1 MEAKTPSRAK
11 EKDSL
16 QNIRESFILLLTLK
30 LFLSNHLYLFTFN
43 PVPPAAYPGLLAE
56 CPADSYWLYV

>member
-30 LFLSNHLYLFTFN
+30 LFVSNHLYLFTF
-43 PVPPAAYPGLLAE
+43 
-56 CPADSYWLYV
+56 